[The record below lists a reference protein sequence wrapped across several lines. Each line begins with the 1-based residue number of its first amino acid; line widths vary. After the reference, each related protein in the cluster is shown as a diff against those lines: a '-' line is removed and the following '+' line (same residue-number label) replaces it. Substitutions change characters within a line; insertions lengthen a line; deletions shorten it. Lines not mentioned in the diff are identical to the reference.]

1 MNKIIAIVGM
11 CGSGKSIASDYYEE
25 KGFEKV
31 YFGGVTLDK
40 LKEQNLEITPENEK
54 MIREKLRSEYGMGAF
69 ALLLLDKI
77 EEAQKNN
84 NVVLDGLYSWDEFKI
99 LKDKFKD
106 DLTVISIVV
115 DKNKRYERLEKRN
128 IRALS
133 SKKAEERD
141 IAEIENSAKGGPIAF
156 ADYYILNNGDMDNYL
171 NKLDILEDHRGNDYY
186 SSWDNAL
193 KPYQDEVKKANI
205 N

>member
-1 MNKIIAIVGM
+1 
-11 CGSGKSIASDYYEE
+11 
-25 KGFEKV
+25 
-31 YFGGVTLDK
+31 
-40 LKEQNLEITPENEK
+40 
-54 MIREKLRSEYGMGAF
+54 MGAF

-77 EEAQKNN
+77 EEAKKNN

-171 NKLDILEDHRGNDYY
+171 NKLDEITKNIFR
-186 SSWDNAL
+186 S
-193 KPYQDEVKKANI
+193 VK
-205 N
+205 